1 LSAPIQIGA
10 RRATADIAVQ
20 IGGRLASLALGV
32 VVTLVIVRSLGDS
45 GFGEW
50 STIFAIT
57 QIATNIGELGL
68 TQITISRAASDPE
81 HEADWLGSLL
91 SLRLALAVP
100 LALASALAV
109 IVIAPS
115 HDAEL
120 AGLLIAVT
128 MVVGAPGALG
138 AVFQLRIRNDV
149 STALLTFN
157 SIIWAGAVFAIAA
170 AAGGIVALAAAFLA
184 VAVITNAATVVAALR
199 MARVRLRGSR
209 ARWGP
214 LLRVGGTVGL
224 AGILVTFYV
233 KLDQILVLEYAG
245 SRQAGL
251 YGAAYRI
258 LDQVQFIPAAVM
270 TTLFPLIASSYPA
283 HKDRVRSLLQT
294 TANYLALASL
304 PILSFTIVASHS
316 IVVLLFGDQFSEAG
330 PALPILMGA
339 FVSIS
344 FGYLVGNMVVVLEL
358 QRRFLVFSALG
369 LFLNAT
375 LNIILIP
382 PYGFMAAA
390 WITLLT
396 EVTVMSLTARSILL
410 RLEMTP
416 QLSRIGRTAVAA
428 AVMGGAGWAVQS
440 AGAPFAIV
448 VLTSAVVYL
457 VAIAL
462 LRVVTLGELLRVL
475 RKEEDLLIASAA
487 PPPPGP
493 GPGPGPVER

>member
-20 IGGRLASLALGV
+20 IAGRLANLALGV
-32 VVTLVIVRSLGDS
+32 VVTLVIVRSLGEN

-50 STIFAIT
+50 STIFAVS

-68 TQITISRAASDPE
+68 TQIAISRAASDPE
-81 HEADWLGSLL
+81 HEASWLGSLL

-100 LALASALAV
+100 LALACGLA
-109 IVIAPS
+109 IVLIAPTR
-115 HDAEL
+115 DAEL
-120 AGLLIAVT
+120 AGLLISCVLL
-128 MVVGAPGALG
+128 VGAPGALG
-138 AVFQLRIRNDV
+138 AIFQLRIRNDV
-149 STALLTFN
+149 STALLTLN
-157 SIIWAGAVFAIAA
+157 SIIWAGAVFAVAA
-170 AAGGIVALAAAFLA
+170 TSSGIVGFAAAFLA
-184 VAVITNAATVVAALR
+184 VAVLTNAATVAAALR

-209 ARWGP
+209 AHWGS

-233 KLDQILVLEYAG
+233 KLDQILVLEFAG

-270 TTLFPLIASSYPA
+270 TTLFPLIASSYPE

-294 TANYLALASL
+294 ATNYLALASL
-304 PILSFTIVASHS
+304 PILSFTIVANHS
-316 IVVLLFGDQFSEAG
+316 IVTLLFGSNFSEAG

-358 QRRFLVFSALG
+358 QRKFLLYSALA
-369 LFLNAT
+369 LILNAT

-396 EVTVMSLTARSILL
+396 EVTVMSLTARSIL
-410 RLEMTP
+410 RTLEMRP
-416 QLSRIGRTAVAA
+416 RLDRLVRTAIAA
-428 AVMGGAGWAVQS
+428 ALMGGVGWAVKS
-440 AGAPFAIV
+440 AGAPFGIV
-448 VLTSAVVYL
+448 VAASGVSYLGAV
-457 VAIAL
+457 AL
-462 LRVVTLGELLRVL
+462 LRVVTLGELLALV
-475 RKEEDLLIASAA
+475 RKEEAA
-487 PPPPGP
+487 VVAIEPG
-493 GPGPGPVER
+493 GPAGQGDR